1 MFLILIMV
9 NIAVE
14 KIDLNTPVRF
24 IYFDKNVQIRILN
37 TCKYLDIVTLKE
49 LVRLPED
56 TFIRCRNCGK
66 LTTKAIN
73 DTLAM
78 MGLRIGMTSEEINE
92 YENSFHHQLKDVL
105 KDKRHSIFHSIF
117 MRVMDGYML
126 RSTTDEIIK
135 KSVELTKAYEKAYL
149 EYDRSFRDVTFSESG
164 EVQH

>member
-1 MFLILIMV
+1 MV

-24 IYFDKNVQIRILN
+24 IYFDKNVQIRILT
-37 TCKYLDIVTLKE
+37 TCKYLDILTLKE
-49 LVRLPED
+49 LVRLQED

-66 LTTKAIN
+66 FTTKAIN

-105 KDKRHSIFHSIF
+105 KDKHHIIFDNIF
-117 MRVMDGYML
+117 KRVMEGNML
-126 RSTTDEIIK
+126 KQTTE
-135 KSVELTKAYEKAYL
+135 EYE
-149 EYDRSFRDVTFSESG
+149 
-164 EVQH
+164 